1 MKKSMKKTI
10 ALLLTFLMTLSI
22 VGCSAKETNTDV
34 SSTSTE
40 AESGT
45 SSENT
50 DNVETT
56 ASDGIV
62 LHMMLTGA
70 GQWEDKLQPIV
81 DKYYEET
88 GVKVEFECYEHTNY
102 FPALEAIMSTKSN
115 SVDVIGV
122 DAPMTAGYVEN
133 GYIIPLNEY
142 ITDDEINQYVPAAVT
157 AGSWKDSFYAAPL
170 NNSAQ
175 ALYFNQGLL
184 EEAGITIP
192 DADPDNRLTWDEV
205 VDMATEALSKLDPDG
220 TKGINGIVFE
230 QNTTAYQMLALPE
243 SLGESA
249 IGSDGY
255 TVDGVINTEGWIE
268 AMTFYHDLY
277 ENGLSPRGLTSSE
290 NQATFTSGKTLFFV
304 GGIWCASLDYADGV
318 TWNYTYTPAF
328 KGHEDT
334 TATATGSWHLG
345 VSSYSEHQAEAAAFV
360 KYLTLEEGNDMWL
373 EANGDIPARTS
384 AVEKYL
390 TDEAYSEYPLS
401 IQRIAAYEAAHTAVP
416 RPVTPA
422 YSEYEALIN
431 SMLSDIA
438 NGADP
443 ATALQSCVDQT
454 NSLMAKYK

>member
-1 MKKSMKKTI
+1 MKKMI
-10 ALLLTFLMTLSI
+10 ALLLALLMLLGTI
-22 VGCSAKETNTDV
+22 GCAANETKADGSNTQQADK
-34 SSTSTE
+34 TTE
-40 AESGT
+40 
-45 SSENT
+45 SEKADDT
-50 DNVETT
+50 QAAD
-56 ASDGIV
+56 SDSVV

-81 DKYYEET
+81 DKYFEET

-102 FPALEAIMSTKSN
+102 FPALEAVMSTKSN

-142 ITDDEINQYVPAAVT
+142 ITDDEINQYVPAAIT
-157 AGSWKDSFYAAPL
+157 AGSWKGSFYAAPL

-175 ALYFNQGLL
+175 ALYFNKGLL
-184 EEAGITIP
+184 EEAGIEVP
-192 DADPDNRLTWDEV
+192 AADPKNRLTWDDV
-205 VDMATEALSKLDPDG
+205 VDMATKALAKLDPDG
-220 TKGINGIVFE
+220 TNGINGIVFE

-255 TVDGVINTEGWIE
+255 TVDGVINTEGWVK

-277 ENGLSPRGLTSSE
+277 ENGLSPRGLTSTE
-290 NQATFTSGKTLFFV
+290 NQATFTSGKTLFFI
-304 GGIWCASLDYADGV
+304 GGIWCASLEYADGV
-318 TWNYTYTPAF
+318 TWDYTYTPAF
-328 KGHEDT
+328 KGYEDKV
-334 TATATGSWHLG
+334 ATATGSWHLG
-345 VSSYSEHQAEAAAFV
+345 VSSYSEHAAEAAAFV
-360 KYLTLEEGNDMWL
+360 KYLTLGEGNDMWL

-390 TDEAYSEYPLS
+390 TDENYAEYPLS
-401 IQRIAAYEAAHTAVP
+401 IQRIAAYEAANTAVP

-431 SMLSDIA
+431 ATLSDIA

-443 ATALQSCVDQT
+443 ATALQNCVEQT